1 MGILSLGILGE
12 SRRAVVRCDGIKLY
26 IRHQNRVWP
35 GVGRDACRRFC
46 LFRWFMK
53 HGGDTKHNNSRARP
67 SQPPTV
73 LAKIEQRAGDVTCNH
88 AYPATHLAHPPPR
101 LPYQTS
107 SCLFY
112 PLSLS
117 FSLSLSL
124 SLSLSRP
131 FCYNATTNSL
141 CAVLCIFIRRR
152 NSPAINSSQP
162 YQRYM

>member
-112 PLSLS
+112 PLSL
-117 FSLSLSL
+117 FLSLCL
-124 SLSLSRP
+124 DP
-131 FCYNATTNSL
+131 FAITPPPIHFVQFYAYSFGVVI
-141 CAVLCIFIRRR
+141 A
-152 NSPAINSSQP
+152 PAINSSQP